1 MSISIFISYGEF
13 LDKLT
18 ILQIKSERI
27 GDRDKLANI
36 EKELTELNS
45 IWQRE
50 SENLDTNIEEEMCQL
65 KIVNEKLWE
74 IEDAIR
80 DKERNSRFDNEFI
93 ELARSVYFTNDKRAE
108 IKKQIN
114 RKLGSTLMEEKSY
127 SDYGEN
133 E

>member
-18 ILQIKSERI
+18 ILQIKTERI
-27 GDRDKLANI
+27 NDKEKLANI
-36 EKELTELNS
+36 EKELAELNS
-45 IWQRE
+45 VWQRE
-50 SENLDTNIEEEMCQL
+50 SKRLDASIEEEMHEL
-65 KIVNEKLWE
+65 KITNEKLWE

-80 DKERNSRFDNEFI
+80 DKEKNGRFDDEFI
-93 ELARSVYFTNDKRAE
+93 ELARSVYITNDKRAE
-108 IKKQIN
+108 LKKQIN
-114 RKLGSTLMEEKSY
+114 HKLGSTLVEEKSY